1 MKINNFTTSK
11 DLDQDTSPN
20 YSKYS
25 SDESSYSTVVKKN
38 LFKNSKIQMSFRDTY
53 KKEKIEDNQLTTS
66 SITLNSNISE
76 TSPGD
81 KAITIVIK
89 QNKRHKNKYKKLK
102 KYIKI
107 LQEKLYIETHH
118 KINKQ
123 IDLEWAFL
131 ANTITGSN
139 ELNTGNYNG
148 NKPVQE
154 PTCDQNMLVQI
165 SFKKS
170 ISEGNDVFDASGSHT
185 ITFLEAIVPQNV
197 REPT

>member
-1 MKINNFTTSK
+1 MKTNNFTTSK

-20 YSKYS
+20 CSKYS
-25 SDESSYSTVVKKN
+25 SDESSYATVVKKN
-38 LFKNSKIQMSFRDTY
+38 LFKNSKMQMSFRDTY

-89 QNKRHKNKYKKLK
+89 QNKRHKNKSKNLK
-102 KYIKI
+102 KYIKT